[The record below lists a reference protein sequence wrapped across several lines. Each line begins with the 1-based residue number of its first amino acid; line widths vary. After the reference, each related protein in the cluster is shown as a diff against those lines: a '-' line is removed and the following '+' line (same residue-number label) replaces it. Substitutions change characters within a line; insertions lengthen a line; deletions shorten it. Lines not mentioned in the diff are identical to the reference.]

1 MTSVTSPAT
10 PLPPIPSQDVPTDRL
25 AALQRFATDLATASR
40 APNTRRTYASAL
52 GTFESWADTLGRTTL
67 PATPETVALYVA
79 HLAREGRKSSTID
92 RALAAISQAHLDAG
106 FASPRSA
113 SVVRRVVRGAR
124 RRPGA
129 EPSPKKALTEV
140 ELARMLDALP
150 RDLAGLRDRAVL
162 ALGFATGLRRS
173 ELVALDVGH
182 VTATDSGL
190 VVVVVRSKTDHEGR
204 GRRIKVDRT
213 TDNGCALRAVEE
225 WIQTARVVDGPLF
238 LPVLRGGHGVR
249 RRLSDKVVDRII
261 KRAAE
266 LAQVDVA
273 GISAHSLRSGYATA
287 QASKGVAERALMKR
301 LGHTDPAMTRRY
313 VRLAEED

>member
-1 MTSVTSPAT
+1 MTSVTSPAAH
-10 PLPPIPSQDVPTDRL
+10 LPPTSSQDAQEDRV
-25 AALQRFATDLATASR
+25 AALQTFAKDLATASR

-52 GTFESWADTLGRTTL
+52 VTFQSWADTLGRATL
-67 PATPETVALYVA
+67 PTTPETVALYVA
-79 HLAREGRKSSTID
+79 HLAREGRKASTID

-106 FASPRSA
+106 LPSPRSA

-124 RRPGA
+124 RRSGA
-129 EPSPKKALTEV
+129 EPCPKRALTEV

-162 ALGFATGLRRS
+162 TLGFATGLRRS

-182 VTATDSGL
+182 VTATDTGL
-190 VVVVVRSKTDHEGR
+190 LVAVLRSKTDPEGR
-204 GRRIKVDRT
+204 GRRIKIHRV
-213 TDNGCALRAVEE
+213 TDGACPVSAVEE
-225 WIQTARVVDGPLF
+225 WIEKAGVVDGPLF
-238 LPVLRGGHGVR
+238 LPVLRGGHAVR
-249 RRLSDKVVDRII
+249 RRLSDKVVERIV

-287 QASKGVAERALMKR
+287 QATKGVPERTIMKR

-313 VRLAEED
+313 VRLAEDD